1 MERCN
6 KRLAA
11 ELAERRAALAAMRVP
26 DRIRTAVRLRL
37 EMLVPVIGT
46 DLQWGSRVKNSPK
59 CDCAWCACSECW
71 RCCLIG
77 RWRQVHCLG
86 LRMHLEGLENITLI

>member
-11 ELAERRAALAAMRVP
+11 ELAQRRAALTAMRVP

-37 EMLVPVIGT
+37 EMLVPVMGAV
-46 DLQWGSRVKNSPK
+46 LGWGSRVNSTTR
-59 CDCAWCACSECW
+59 DRAWDAGAECW
-71 RCCLIG
+71 
-77 RWRQVHCLG
+77 
-86 LRMHLEGLENITLI
+86 